1 MNNIIIEN
9 MKKSV
14 MILLRLAK
22 TSFQHIANV
31 YVESGAIEMNDPNEG
46 IETFALKVNLM
57 SAFNN
62 RNE

>member
-1 MNNIIIEN
+1 

-14 MILLRLAK
+14 MILHRLAK
-22 TSFQHIANV
+22 MSFQHTANV

-46 IETFALKVNLM
+46 IETKFLCINLRNR
-57 SAFNN
+57 FD

>member
-1 MNNIIIEN
+1 

-14 MILLRLAK
+14 MILHRLAK
-22 TSFQHIANV
+22 MSFQHTANV

-46 IETFALKVNLM
+46 IETLISNL
-57 SAFNN
+57 SLRTSKIN